1 MIGFDGEGVRGM
13 KQRRRIFTST
23 PLGLAVF
30 AIAAPAALG
39 HPFIDRST
47 SSVSP
52 QIRALQ
58 LRSEGMNRQYGTAT
72 AIGALQLRSEGMNR
86 QYGTATAIRALQLR
100 SEALNK
106 ANGLGV
112 YQGTDALSIRSE
124 ALNQQY
130 GVGSTVAASSS
141 DSFNWTE
148 GIAGAAG
155 IFASVL
161 VLAGAIAVTRRQRT
175 TPLGA

>member
-1 MIGFDGEGVRGM
+1 MIGFYGEGVRGM

-23 PLGLAVF
+23 LLGLAVF

-58 LRSEGMNRQYGTAT
+58 LRSEGMNQ
-72 AIGALQLRSEGMNR
+72 

-112 YQGTDALSIRSE
+112 YQGTDALSIRHRRRE
-124 ALNQQY
+124 AVAL
-130 GVGSTVAASSS
+130 GEEPRRPVG
-141 DSFNWTE
+141 E
-148 GIAGAAG
+148 RAGARLVGGRRGRDRAG
-155 IFASVL
+155 VVEDDGCL
-161 VLAGAIAVTRRQRT
+161 D
-175 TPLGA
+175 LGRNLGEVGERLLRVHGR

>member
-13 KQRRRIFTST
+13 KQRSRIFTGT
-23 PLGLAVF
+23 LLGLAVF

-72 AIGALQLRSEGMNR
+72 AI
-86 QYGTATAIRALQLR
+86 RALQLR

-112 YQGTDALSIRSE
+112 YQGTDALQVRSE